1 MSGPGGGA
9 RPLSGRRILVTRS
22 PGQAG
27 EFSDLL
33 RDLGAEV
40 LQVSLIR
47 FDPPDSWEA
56 ADRALSRLGR
66 YSLIVFTSAN
76 AVEFF
81 LRRLEARGR
90 ESGALSRIPLAAVGP
105 KTAGTLRRHGLAV
118 EVVPDEFVAEG
129 LLAALKG
136 KSLEGSEVLVPRAEE
151 AREALVEELER
162 RGARVTVAPVY
173 RTVRADENREALVSA
188 LEAGLDMVTF
198 TASSTVRHFMD
209 LLGRDAAAL
218 MRGVRIA
225 CIGRITADT
234 ARARGLCPDVVP
246 EHSTVPDLAKA
257 IAGFFLPQP
266 PPSSSRS

>member
-22 PGQAG
+22 PEQAA
-27 EFSDLL
+27 EFSDRL

-40 LQVSLIR
+40 LQVSLVR

-56 ADRALSRLGR
+56 ADRAIDRLGR

-81 LRRLEARGR
+81 LRRLEARGE
-90 ESGALSRIPLAAVGP
+90 ESDALSRTALAAVGP
-105 KTAGTLRRHGLAV
+105 KTAETLRRHGLIV
-118 EVVPDEFVAEG
+118 EVVPEEFVAEG

-136 KSLEGSEVLVPRAEE
+136 RSLKGSEILVPRAQE
-151 AREALVEELER
+151 AREVLVEGLEK

-173 RTVRADENREALVSA
+173 RTVRADENREALVSV
-188 LEAGLDMVTF
+188 LEAGVDMVTF
-198 TASSTVRHFMD
+198 TASSAVKHFMD
-209 LLGRDAAAL
+209 LLDPDATAL
-218 MRGVRIA
+218 MRGVRVA

-234 ARARGLCPDVVP
+234 ARARGLHPDVVP
-246 EHSTVPDLAKA
+246 ERSTIPDLAKA